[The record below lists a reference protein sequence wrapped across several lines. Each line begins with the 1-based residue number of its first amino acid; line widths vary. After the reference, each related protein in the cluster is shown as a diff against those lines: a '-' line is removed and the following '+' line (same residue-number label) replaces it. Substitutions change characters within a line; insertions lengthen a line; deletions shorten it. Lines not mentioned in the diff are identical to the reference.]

1 MLDIDIGPAGKRA
14 AIVVMTIATNL
25 AGGIVREISRSDCNC
40 VGMVRMTDCLTG
52 VAVEARDHGAA
63 RTLRDHFA
71 NSLGIHPAT
80 NISVAGETA
89 SVQRV
94 NISCADQ
101 AAGPWGT
108 QNCGIAGV
116 AGRAGR
122 IDGPV
127 IVGCCWD
134 MVCWAQLVTGIAG
147 DAAADRRGHLGVPDG
162 IIAKRTT
169 AVTTIIMTG
178 GTADRLTG
186 GHVVAS
192 GQDRIKIMT
201 RQNVAS
207 RSNLGRMADGAGDVA
222 VRDSHSTMQTWP

>member
-1 MLDIDIGPAGKRA
+1 MLYIDISPAGKRA
-14 AIVVMTIATNL
+14 AIVVMTVATDL
-25 AGGIVREISRSDCNC
+25 TRCIVRKISRIDCNG

-127 IVGCCWD
+127 IVGCCWNV
-134 MVCWAQLVTGIAG
+134 VCLA
-147 DAAADRRGHLGVPDG
+147 
-162 IIAKRTT
+162 
-169 AVTTIIMTG
+169 
-178 GTADRLTG
+178 
-186 GHVVAS
+186 
-192 GQDRIKIMT
+192 
-201 RQNVAS
+201 
-207 RSNLGRMADGAGDVA
+207 
-222 VRDSHSTMQTWP
+222 